1 MHIDTFFKIKIKKY
15 ISMRIK
21 AVEKKQKAFFF
32 HKKKISKFK
41 KKS

>member
-21 AVEKKQKAFFF
+21 AVEKKTKSVFFSQKENF
-32 HKKKISKFK
+32 KI
-41 KKS
+41 